1 MSDSPITKEQSERSW
16 DMGRP
21 WQVQTLN
28 GRKIPP
34 DEPEGE
40 LRAAELYELEPE
52 GGGMRFTG
60 ILWLSAAGDVG
71 FLEAVKGA
79 AAPWHKRLLEMYKR
93 GTPDGVRFFEYWS
106 VGNGIAWGSSPTFTV
121 EHIAELRARLAAR
134 MSRSP

>member
-71 FLEAVKGA
+71 FLEAIKDA
-79 AAPWHKRLLEMYKR
+79 KAEWHHRLLEMYKG
-93 GTPDGVRFFEYWS
+93 GTPDGVRFFEYRS
-106 VGNGIAWGSSPTFTV
+106 AGNGITWGSSTTFTV
-121 EHIAELRARLAAR
+121 ANIAELRARLKAR
-134 MSRSP
+134 MSGSP